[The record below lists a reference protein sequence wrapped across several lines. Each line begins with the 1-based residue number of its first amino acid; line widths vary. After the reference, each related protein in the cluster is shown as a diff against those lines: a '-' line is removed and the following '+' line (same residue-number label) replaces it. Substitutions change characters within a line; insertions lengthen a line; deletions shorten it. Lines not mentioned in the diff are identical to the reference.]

1 MVNPF
6 DLRGPEFLVFYGCLG
21 AAVTVLVFLM
31 RRAGERGDPPHPLS
45 DYLDIAFL
53 RGGAGEAIRV
63 AILTLVDRGMLT
75 LSGDD
80 AVEAGR
86 QDAAGR
92 VTKSTERAIVS
103 RAAVAT
109 KTPGADRR
117 RHRDRDGDR
126 GVRADAGA
134 TGSAAQPGPEGR
146 SHAAVARRGRRAG
159 GRRGASRSP
168 SRSRAAARTSAS
180 SSLLGFAFL
189 IATFVA
195 THPRRTPAGNALVGD
210 LRTLF
215 GGLKDRAS
223 SLRPQSGGTD
233 LALLAAVFGVG
244 AALPVY
250 PEAKKLFP
258 QAGASDGGGSSAAA
272 RAAARAAVRAEAAA
286 AAAAAAG
293 AADRWAARR
302 AIGSA

>member
-21 AAVTVLVFLM
+21 AAVTVLVFLI

-86 QDAAGR
+86 QDGVGR
-92 VTKSTERAIVS
+92 VTKPTERAILA

-109 KTPGADRR
+109 KAQELIGDANLTGTVTADCEPTLVRR
-117 RHRDRDGDR
+117 GLLPSPDQKA
-126 GVRADAGA
+126 VRTRLWLAAGA
-134 TGSAAQPGPEGR
+134 AL
-146 SHAAVARRGRRAG
+146 AAVAAIKIAIAISRGRSNVG
-159 GRRGASRSP
+159 FLV
-168 SRSRAAARTSAS
+168 
-180 SSLLGFAFL
+180 LLGFAFL

-258 QAGASDGGGSSAAA
+258 QSGASDGGGSS
-272 RAAARAAVRAEAAA
+272 
-286 AAAAAAG
+286 
-293 AADRWAARR
+293 DSS
-302 AIGSA
+302 GSSSCGSSCGGGGGGCGGCGSS

>member
-86 QDAAGR
+86 QDGVGR
-92 VTKSTERAIVS
+92 VTKPTERAILA

-109 KTPGADRR
+109 KAQELIGDANLTETATADCEPTLVRR
-117 RHRDRDGDR
+117 GLLPSPDQKA
-126 GVRADAGA
+126 VRTRLWLAAGA
-134 TGSAAQPGPEGR
+134 AL
-146 SHAAVARRGRRAG
+146 AAVAAIKIAIAISRGRSNVG
-159 GRRGASRSP
+159 FLV
-168 SRSRAAARTSAS
+168 
-180 SSLLGFAFL
+180 LLGFAFL

-215 GGLKDRAS
+215 GGLKDRAG

-233 LALLAAVFGVG
+233 LALLVAVFGVD

-258 QAGASDGGGSSAAA
+258 QAGASDSGGSS
-272 RAAARAAVRAEAAA
+272 
-286 AAAAAAG
+286 
-293 AADRWAARR
+293 DSSSDSSS
-302 AIGSA
+302 GSSSGSSCGSSCGGGGGGCGGCGSS